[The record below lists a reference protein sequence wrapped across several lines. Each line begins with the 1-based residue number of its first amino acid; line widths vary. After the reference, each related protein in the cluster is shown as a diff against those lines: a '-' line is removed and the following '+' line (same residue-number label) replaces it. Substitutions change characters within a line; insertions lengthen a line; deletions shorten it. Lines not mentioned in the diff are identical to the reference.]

1 MWICKNKLLFKVIFS
16 SLLLIFLISCSNDS
30 GEKNVDQ
37 FTNTSEKVSSE
48 NNKNNES
55 ETSIKKADKN
65 IVFAG
70 KQLNVL
76 YSDPPTLDPHR
87 AQDSTSAGIILE
99 IYSGLVSLD
108 TNLQIIPDIAESWDI
123 SNDGMKYTFKLRD
136 NAKFHNGKKI
146 TAEDFIWSFNRA
158 ANPATTSITAEDYL
172 GDIVGVKEVIDGKT
186 DKISGIKLI
195 NELTIEINI
204 DSPKAYF
211 LAKLTYPVSF
221 VLDSENVKNKNWT
234 DSPNGSGPFM
244 LDEYL
249 IGEKLLL
256 KRNSDWY
263 REPAKIEYVSM
274 NLAGG
279 QSMAMY
285 ENGEIDLTGVG
296 MADLERVLDPSSDLN
311 KDVVIAPLSFSQYYI
326 GFNVQ
331 KPPFDDK
338 YFRQALAHAIN
349 KELIATEVLSD
360 LVKPAYGILPPGFPG
375 YDKTIDGLKF
385 NEQLAKD
392 MLAKSKYS
400 NIQDLPRIILSVP
413 GTGGSAGL
421 DIEVII
427 EMWKQT
433 LGIEVEI
440 QQVEWATFLQML
452 NKQELQF
459 FSGLGWI
466 ADYPDPE
473 NFLDINF
480 HSTKSTNH
488 NGYKNEEVDKLLES
502 ARIEQDLNNRMQMYN
517 KAERIIVDE
526 APWIPLWFPGDRY
539 VLINQRVKNYKL
551 TPMSVP
557 KYSLVEIVD

>member
-1 MWICKNKLLFKVIFS
+1 MWISESKLLFKILLS
-16 SLLLIFLISCSNDS
+16 SFMMIFLIACSSESD
-30 GEKNVDQ
+30 EKNVDQ
-37 FTNTSEKVSSE
+37 FTNVSE
-48 NNKNNES
+48 NTSSQTNNNKTEPNTN
-55 ETSIKKADKN
+55 KADN
-65 IVFAG
+65 QIVAEG
-70 KQLNVL
+70 KQLNVM
-76 YSDPPTLDPHR
+76 YSDPPTLDPHI

-108 TNLQIIPDIAESWDI
+108 TNLQIIPDIAESWTI

-136 NAKFHNGKKI
+136 NAKFHNGKYIK
-146 TAEDFIWSFNRA
+146 AEDFLWSFNRA
-158 ANPATTSITAEDYL
+158 ANPSTNSITAEDYL
-172 GDIVGVKEVIDGKT
+172 GDIVGVQDVIDGKADT
-186 DKISGIKLI
+186 ISGIKLI
-195 NELTIEINI
+195 DELTLEINI

-256 KRNSDWY
+256 KRNPDWY
-263 REPAKIEYVSM
+263 RETAKIEYVSM

-279 QSMAMY
+279 QAMAMY

-331 KPPFDDK
+331 KAPFDDK
-338 YFRQALAHAIN
+338 FFRQALAHAIN

-375 YDKTIDGLKF
+375 YDNSIDGLKYD
-385 NEQLAKD
+385 EQLAKD

-400 NIQDLPRIILSVP
+400 NIDDLPRIILSVP

-433 LGIEVEI
+433 LGIDVEI

-488 NGYKNEEVDKLLES
+488 NGYNNAEVDKLLES
-502 ARIEQDLNNRMQMYN
+502 ARIEQDLATRMQMYN
-517 KAERIIVDE
+517 QAERIIVDE

>member
-1 MWICKNKLLFKVIFS
+1 
-16 SLLLIFLISCSNDS
+16 
-30 GEKNVDQ
+30 
-37 FTNTSEKVSSE
+37 
-48 NNKNNES
+48 
-55 ETSIKKADKN
+55 
-65 IVFAG
+65 
-70 KQLNVL
+70 
-76 YSDPPTLDPHR
+76 
-87 AQDSTSAGIILE
+87 
-99 IYSGLVSLD
+99 
-108 TNLQIIPDIAESWDI
+108 
-123 SNDGMKYTFKLRD
+123 
-136 NAKFHNGKKI
+136 
-146 TAEDFIWSFNRA
+146 
-158 ANPATTSITAEDYL
+158 
-172 GDIVGVKEVIDGKT
+172 
-186 DKISGIKLI
+186 
-195 NELTIEINI
+195 
-204 DSPKAYF
+204 
-211 LAKLTYPVSF
+211 
-221 VLDSENVKNKNWT
+221 
-234 DSPNGSGPFM
+234 M

-256 KRNSDWY
+256 KRNPEWY
-263 REPAKIEYVSM
+263 RETAKIEYVSM
-274 NLAGG
+274 KLAGG
-279 QSMAMY
+279 QAMAMY

-331 KPPFDDK
+331 KAPFDDK
-338 YFRQALAHAIN
+338 FFRQALAHAIN

-375 YDKTIDGLKF
+375 YDKSIDGLKYD
-385 NEQLAKD
+385 EQLAKD

-400 NIQDLPRIILSVP
+400 NIDDLPRIILSVP

-433 LGIEVEI
+433 LGIDVEI

-488 NGYKNEEVDKLLES
+488 NGYNNAEVDKLLES
-502 ARIEQDLNNRMQMYN
+502 ARIEQDLDTRMQMYN
-517 KAERIIVDE
+517 QAERIIVDE

>member
-1 MWICKNKLLFKVIFS
+1 MWISENKLLFKILLS
-16 SLLLIFLISCSNDS
+16 SFMMIFLFACSGDS
-30 GEKNVDQ
+30 DEKNVDQ
-37 FTNTSEKVSSE
+37 FTNVTENASSQ
-48 NNKNNES
+48 NNNNET
-55 ETSIKKADKN
+55 ETNTKKTDN
-65 IVFAG
+65 EIVAEG
-70 KQLNVL
+70 KQLNVM
-76 YSDPPTLDPHR
+76 YSDPPTLDPHI

-108 TNLQIIPDIAESWDI
+108 TNLQIIPDIAESWTI

-136 NAKFHNGKKI
+136 NAKFHNGKYIK
-146 TAEDFIWSFNRA
+146 AEDFLWSFNRA
-158 ANPATTSITAEDYL
+158 ANPSTNSITAEDYL
-172 GDIVGVKEVIDGKT
+172 GDIVGVQDVIDGKADT
-186 DKISGIKLI
+186 ISGIKLI
-195 NELTIEINI
+195 DELTLEINI

-256 KRNSDWY
+256 KRNPEWY
-263 REPAKIEYVSM
+263 RETAKIEYVSM

-279 QSMAMY
+279 QAMAMY

-331 KPPFDDK
+331 KAPFDDK
-338 YFRQALAHAIN
+338 FFRQALAHAIN

-375 YDKTIDGLKF
+375 YDNSIDGLKYD
-385 NEQLAKD
+385 EQLAKD

-400 NIQDLPRIILSVP
+400 NIDDLPRIILSVP

-433 LGIEVEI
+433 LGIDVEI

-488 NGYKNEEVDKLLES
+488 NGYNNAEVDKLLES
-502 ARIEQDLNNRMQMYN
+502 ARIEQDLATRMQMYN
-517 KAERIIVDE
+517 QAERIIVDE

>member
-1 MWICKNKLLFKVIFS
+1 MKFVTYS
-16 SLLLIFLISCSNDS
+16 
-30 GEKNVDQ
+30 
-37 FTNTSEKVSSE
+37 TSE
-48 NNKNNES
+48 NNEPKFGFKSNES
-55 ETSIKKADKN
+55 IIDIQLAATWMNEKENDNRFLSIPKSLIKA
-65 IVFAG
+65 
-70 KQLNVL
+70 LNNWDHNFSLLEVL
-76 YSDPPTLDPHR
+76 
-87 AQDSTSAGIILE
+87 
-99 IYSGLVSLD
+99 
-108 TNLQIIPDIAESWDI
+108 N
-123 SNDGMKYTFKLRD
+123 
-136 NAKFHNGKKI
+136 
-146 TAEDFIWSFNRA
+146 
-158 ANPATTSITAEDYL
+158 
-172 GDIVGVKEVIDGKT
+172 
-186 DKISGIKLI
+186 
-195 NELTIEINI
+195 
-204 DSPKAYF
+204 
-211 LAKLTYPVSF
+211 
-221 VLDSENVKNKNWT
+221 
-234 DSPNGSGPFM
+234 
-244 LDEYL
+244 
-249 IGEKLLL
+249 
-256 KRNSDWY
+256 
-263 REPAKIEYVSM
+263 
-274 NLAGG
+274 
-279 QSMAMY
+279 
-285 ENGEIDLTGVG
+285 
-296 MADLERVLDPSSDLN
+296 
-311 KDVVIAPLSFSQYYI
+311 
-326 GFNVQ
+326 
-331 KPPFDDK
+331 PFDDK

-375 YDKTIDGLKF
+375 YDKSIDGLKHD
-385 NEQLAKD
+385 EQLAKD

-400 NIQDLPRIILSVP
+400 NIDDLPRIILSVP

-433 LGIEVEI
+433 LGIDVEI

-488 NGYKNEEVDKLLES
+488 NGYNNEEVDKLLES
-502 ARIEQDLNNRMQMYN
+502 ARIEQDLTTRMEMYN

>member
-1 MWICKNKLLFKVIFS
+1 MWISESKLLFKILLS
-16 SLLLIFLISCSNDS
+16 SFMMIFLIACSSDS
-30 GEKNVDQ
+30 DEKNVDQ
-37 FTNTSEKVSSE
+37 FTNVSE
-48 NNKNNES
+48 NTSSQNNNNET
-55 ETSIKKADKN
+55 EPNTKKADN
-65 IVFAG
+65 QIVAEG
-70 KQLNVL
+70 KQLNVM
-76 YSDPPTLDPHR
+76 YSDPPTLDPHI

-108 TNLQIIPDIAESWDI
+108 TNLQIIPDIAESWTI

-136 NAKFHNGKKI
+136 NAKFHNGKYIK
-146 TAEDFIWSFNRA
+146 AEDFLWSFNRA
-158 ANPATTSITAEDYL
+158 ANPSTNSITAEDYL
-172 GDIVGVKEVIDGKT
+172 GDIVGVQDVIDGKADT
-186 DKISGIKLI
+186 ISGIKLI
-195 NELTIEINI
+195 DELTLEINI

-256 KRNSDWY
+256 KRNPEWY
-263 REPAKIEYVSM
+263 RETAKIEYVSM

-279 QSMAMY
+279 QAMAMY

-331 KPPFDDK
+331 KAPFDDK
-338 YFRQALAHAIN
+338 FFRQALAHAIN

-375 YDKTIDGLKF
+375 YDNSIDGLKYD
-385 NEQLAKD
+385 EQLAKD

-400 NIQDLPRIILSVP
+400 NIDDLPRIILSVP

-433 LGIEVEI
+433 LGIDVEI

-488 NGYKNEEVDKLLES
+488 NGYNNAEVDKLLES
-502 ARIEQDLNNRMQMYN
+502 ARIEQDLATRMQMYN
-517 KAERIIVDE
+517 QAERIIVDE

>member
-1 MWICKNKLLFKVIFS
+1 MRISENKLLFKI
-16 SLLLIFLISCSNDS
+16 LLSFFMVIFLIACSSDS
-30 GEKNVDQ
+30 DDKNVDQ
-37 FTNTSEKVSSE
+37 FTNVSENVSSQQ
-48 NNKNNES
+48 NNNETETNTKKKDNQVLS
-55 ETSIKKADKN
+55 E
-65 IVFAG
+65 G
-70 KQLNVL
+70 KQLNVM
-76 YSDPPTLDPHR
+76 YSDPPTLDPHI

-108 TNLQIIPDIAESWDI
+108 TNLQIIPDIAESWTI
-123 SNDGMKYTFKLRD
+123 SNDGMKYTFQLRD
-136 NAKFHNGKKI
+136 DAKFHNGKKI
-146 TAEDFIWSFNRA
+146 TAQDFVWSFNRA
-158 ANPATTSITAEDYL
+158 ANPSTNSITAEDYL
-172 GDIVGVKEVIDGKT
+172 GDIIGVQDVIDGKS

-195 NELTIEINI
+195 DDLTLEINI

-256 KRNSDWY
+256 KRNPDWY
-263 REPAKIEYVSM
+263 RETAKIEYVSM

-279 QSMAMY
+279 QAMAMY

-331 KPPFDDK
+331 KAPFDDK
-338 YFRQALAHAIN
+338 FFRQALAHAIN

-375 YDKTIDGLKF
+375 YDKSIDGLKHD
-385 NEQLAKD
+385 EQLAKD

-400 NIQDLPRIILSVP
+400 NIDDLPRIILSVP

-433 LGIEVEI
+433 LGIDVEI

-488 NGYKNEEVDKLLES
+488 NGYNNAEVDKLLES
-502 ARIEQDLNNRMQMYN
+502 ARIEQDLDTRMQMYN
-517 KAERIIVDE
+517 QAERIIVDE

>member
-1 MWICKNKLLFKVIFS
+1 MWISENKLLFKILLS
-16 SLLLIFLISCSNDS
+16 SFMMIFLFACSGDS
-30 GEKNVDQ
+30 DEKNVDQ
-37 FTNTSEKVSSE
+37 FTNVTENASSQ
-48 NNKNNES
+48 NNNNET
-55 ETSIKKADKN
+55 EPNTKKTDN
-65 IVFAG
+65 EIVAEG
-70 KQLNVL
+70 KQLNVM
-76 YSDPPTLDPHR
+76 YSDPPTLDPHI

-108 TNLQIIPDIAESWDI
+108 TNLQIIPDIAESWTI

-136 NAKFHNGKKI
+136 NAKFHNGKYIK
-146 TAEDFIWSFNRA
+146 AEDFLWSFNRA
-158 ANPATTSITAEDYL
+158 ANPSTNSITAEDYL
-172 GDIVGVKEVIDGKT
+172 GDIVGVQDVIDGKADT
-186 DKISGIKLI
+186 ISGIKLI
-195 NELTIEINI
+195 DELTLEINI

-221 VLDSENVKNKNWT
+221 VLDSENVKTKNWT

-256 KRNSDWY
+256 KRNPDWY
-263 REPAKIEYVSM
+263 RETAKIEYVSM

-279 QSMAMY
+279 QAMAMY

-331 KPPFDDK
+331 KAPFDDK
-338 YFRQALAHAIN
+338 FFRQALAHAIN

-375 YDKTIDGLKF
+375 YDNSIDGLKYD
-385 NEQLAKD
+385 EQLAKD

-400 NIQDLPRIILSVP
+400 NIDDLPRIILSVP

-433 LGIEVEI
+433 LGIDVEI

-488 NGYKNEEVDKLLES
+488 NGYNNAEVDKLLES
-502 ARIEQDLNNRMQMYN
+502 ARIEQDLATRMQMYN
-517 KAERIIVDE
+517 QAERIIVDE

>member
-1 MWICKNKLLFKVIFS
+1 MWISENKLLFKILLS
-16 SLLLIFLISCSNDS
+16 SFMMIFLFACSGDS
-30 GEKNVDQ
+30 DEKNVDQ
-37 FTNTSEKVSSE
+37 FTNVTENASSQ
-48 NNKNNES
+48 NNNNET
-55 ETSIKKADKN
+55 ETNTKKTDN
-65 IVFAG
+65 EIVAEG
-70 KQLNVL
+70 KQLNVM
-76 YSDPPTLDPHR
+76 YSDPPTLDPHI

-108 TNLQIIPDIAESWDI
+108 TNLQIIPDIAESWTI

-136 NAKFHNGKKI
+136 NAKFHNGKYIK
-146 TAEDFIWSFNRA
+146 AEDFLWSFNRA
-158 ANPATTSITAEDYL
+158 ANPSTNSITAEDYL
-172 GDIVGVKEVIDGKT
+172 GDIVGVQDVIDGKADT
-186 DKISGIKLI
+186 ISGIKLI
-195 NELTIEINI
+195 DELTLEINI

-256 KRNSDWY
+256 KRNPAWY
-263 REPAKIEYVSM
+263 RETAKIEYVSM

-279 QSMAMY
+279 QAMAMY

-296 MADLERVLDPSSDLN
+296 MAELERVLDPSSDLN

-331 KPPFDDK
+331 KAPFDDK
-338 YFRQALAHAIN
+338 FFRQALAHAIN

-375 YDKTIDGLKF
+375 YDNSIDGLKYD
-385 NEQLAKD
+385 EQLAKD

-400 NIQDLPRIILSVP
+400 NIDDLPRIILSVP

-433 LGIEVEI
+433 LGIDVEI

-488 NGYKNEEVDKLLES
+488 NGYNNAEVDKLLES
-502 ARIEQDLNNRMQMYN
+502 ARIEQDLATRMQMYN
-517 KAERIIVDE
+517 QAERIIVDE

>member
-1 MWICKNKLLFKVIFS
+1 MRISENKLLFKILLS
-16 SLLLIFLISCSNDS
+16 SLVMIFMVSCSSDS

-37 FTNTSEKVSSE
+37 FTNTTENTSVEK
-48 NNKNNES
+48 NNNES
-55 ETSIKKADKN
+55 ESKIKEKDN
-65 IVFAG
+65 TIVSEG
-70 KQLNVL
+70 KQLNVM
-76 YSDPPTLDPHR
+76 YSDPPTLDPHI

-108 TNLQIIPDIAESWDI
+108 TNLQIIPDIAESWTI
-123 SNDGMKYTFKLRD
+123 SNNGMKYTFQLRD

-146 TAEDFIWSFNRA
+146 TAQDFVWAFNRA
-158 ANPATTSITAEDYL
+158 ANPATNSITAEDYL
-172 GDIVGVKEVIDGKT
+172 GDIVGVQDVIAGKT

-195 NELTIEINI
+195 DELTLEINI

-221 VLDSENVKNKNWT
+221 VLDSENVQNKNWT

-256 KRNSDWY
+256 KRNPDWY

-279 QSMAMY
+279 QAMAMY

-326 GFNVQ
+326 GFNVH

-338 YFRQALAHAIN
+338 YFRQSLAHAIN

-375 YDKTIDGLKF
+375 YDNSIVGLQYD
-385 NEQLAKD
+385 EQLAKD

-400 NIQDLPRIILSVP
+400 NIDDLPRIILSVP

-433 LGIEVEI
+433 LGIDVEI

-488 NGYKNEEVDKLLES
+488 NGYNNEEVDKLLES
-502 ARIEQDLNNRMQMYN
+502 ARIEQDLTIRMQMYN

>member
-16 SLLLIFLISCSNDS
+16 SLLLIFLISCSSDS
-30 GEKNVDQ
+30 EEKNVDQ

-263 REPAKIEYVSM
+263 REPAKIVYVSM

-375 YDKTIDGLKF
+375 YDKNIDGLKF

-400 NIQDLPRIILSVP
+400 NINDLPRIILSVP
-413 GTGGSAGL
+413 GTGGSSGL

-502 ARIEQDLNNRMQMYN
+502 ARTEQDLNNRMQMYN

>member
-1 MWICKNKLLFKVIFS
+1 MWISENKLLFKILLS
-16 SLLLIFLISCSNDS
+16 SFMMIFLLACSGDS
-30 GEKNVDQ
+30 DEKNVDQ
-37 FTNTSEKVSSE
+37 FTNVTENASSQ
-48 NNKNNES
+48 NNNNET
-55 ETSIKKADKN
+55 ETNTKKTDN
-65 IVFAG
+65 EIVAEG
-70 KQLNVL
+70 KQLNVM
-76 YSDPPTLDPHR
+76 YSDPPTLDPHI

-108 TNLQIIPDIAESWDI
+108 TNLQIIPDIAESWTI

-136 NAKFHNGKKI
+136 NAKFHNGKYIK
-146 TAEDFIWSFNRA
+146 AEDFLWSFNRA
-158 ANPATTSITAEDYL
+158 ANPSTNSITAEDYL
-172 GDIVGVKEVIDGKT
+172 GDIVGVQDVIDGKADT
-186 DKISGIKLI
+186 ISGIKLI
-195 NELTIEINI
+195 DELTLEINI

-256 KRNSDWY
+256 KRNPEWY
-263 REPAKIEYVSM
+263 RETAKIEYVSM

-279 QSMAMY
+279 QAMAMY

-331 KPPFDDK
+331 KAPFDDK
-338 YFRQALAHAIN
+338 FFRQALAHAIN

-375 YDKTIDGLKF
+375 YDNSIDGLKYD
-385 NEQLAKD
+385 EQLAKD

-400 NIQDLPRIILSVP
+400 NIDDLPRIILSVP

-433 LGIEVEI
+433 LGIDVEI

-488 NGYKNEEVDKLLES
+488 NGYNNAEVDKLLES
-502 ARIEQDLNNRMQMYN
+502 ARIEQDLATRMQMYN
-517 KAERIIVDE
+517 QAERIIVDE

>member
-1 MWICKNKLLFKVIFS
+1 MWISESKLLFKILLS
-16 SLLLIFLISCSNDS
+16 SFMMIFLIACSSDS
-30 GEKNVDQ
+30 DEKNVDQ
-37 FTNTSEKVSSE
+37 FTNVTENASSQ
-48 NNKNNES
+48 NNNNET
-55 ETSIKKADKN
+55 ETNTKKTDN
-65 IVFAG
+65 EIVAEG
-70 KQLNVL
+70 KQLNVM
-76 YSDPPTLDPHR
+76 YSDPPTLDPHI

-108 TNLQIIPDIAESWDI
+108 TNLQIIPDIAESWTI

-136 NAKFHNGKKI
+136 NAKFHNGKYIK
-146 TAEDFIWSFNRA
+146 AEDFLWSFNRA
-158 ANPATTSITAEDYL
+158 ANPSTNSITAEDYL
-172 GDIVGVKEVIDGKT
+172 GDIVGVQDVIDGKADT
-186 DKISGIKLI
+186 ISGIKLI
-195 NELTIEINI
+195 DELTLEINI

-256 KRNSDWY
+256 KRNPEWY
-263 REPAKIEYVSM
+263 RETAKIEYVSM

-279 QSMAMY
+279 QAMAMY

-331 KPPFDDK
+331 KAPFDDK
-338 YFRQALAHAIN
+338 FFRQALAHAIN

-375 YDKTIDGLKF
+375 YDNSIDGLKYD
-385 NEQLAKD
+385 EQLAKD

-400 NIQDLPRIILSVP
+400 NIDDLPRIILSVP

-433 LGIEVEI
+433 LGIDVEI

-488 NGYKNEEVDKLLES
+488 NGYNNAEVDKLLES
-502 ARIEQDLNNRMQMYN
+502 ARIEQDLATRMQMYN
-517 KAERIIVDE
+517 QAERIIVDE

>member
-1 MWICKNKLLFKVIFS
+1 MIHQLKSVQEFQYLMSEVPYQLIVLDFTASWCGPCHRIAPYFEKLSHENPNVIFYRIDIDEYPVDFK
-16 SLLLIFLISCSNDS
+16 SLNKKIRDRKLPLILCKS
-30 GEKNVDQ
+30 KR
-37 FTNTSEKVSSE
+37 
-48 NNKNNES
+48 
-55 ETSIKKADKN
+55 
-65 IVFAG
+65 AG
-70 KQLNVL
+70 K
-76 YSDPPTLDPHR
+76 
-87 AQDSTSAGIILE
+87 
-99 IYSGLVSLD
+99 
-108 TNLQIIPDIAESWDI
+108 
-123 SNDGMKYTFKLRD
+123 
-136 NAKFHNGKKI
+136 
-146 TAEDFIWSFNRA
+146 
-158 ANPATTSITAEDYL
+158 YL
-172 GDIVGVKEVIDGKT
+172 SKVFSRGENYQQRHP
-186 DKISGIKLI
+186 
-195 NELTIEINI
+195 NELM
-204 DSPKAYF
+204 KA
-211 LAKLTYPVSF
+211 
-221 VLDSENVKNKNWT
+221 
-234 DSPNGSGPFM
+234 
-244 LDEYL
+244 
-249 IGEKLLL
+249 
-256 KRNSDWY
+256 
-263 REPAKIEYVSM
+263 
-274 NLAGG
+274 
-279 QSMAMY
+279 MAMY
-285 ENGEIDLTGVG
+285 ENGEIDITGVG

-349 KELIATEVLSD
+349 KELIATEVLSGM
-360 LVKPAYGILPPGFPG
+360 VKPAYGILPPGFPG
-375 YDKTIDGLKF
+375 HDKTIEGLKF

-400 NIQDLPRIILSVP
+400 NINDLPRLILSIP

-452 NKQELQF
+452 NRQELQF

-517 KAERIIVDE
+517 NAERIIVDE

>member
-1 MWICKNKLLFKVIFS
+1 MWISENKLLFKILLS
-16 SLLLIFLISCSNDS
+16 SFMMIFLFACSGDS
-30 GEKNVDQ
+30 DEKNVDQ
-37 FTNTSEKVSSE
+37 FTNVTENASSQ
-48 NNKNNES
+48 NNNNET
-55 ETSIKKADKN
+55 ETNTKKTDN
-65 IVFAG
+65 EIVAEG
-70 KQLNVL
+70 KQLNVM
-76 YSDPPTLDPHR
+76 YSDPPTLDPHI

-108 TNLQIIPDIAESWDI
+108 TNLQIIPDIAESWTI

-136 NAKFHNGKKI
+136 NAKFHNGKYIK
-146 TAEDFIWSFNRA
+146 AEDFLWSFNRA
-158 ANPATTSITAEDYL
+158 ANPSTNSITAEDYL
-172 GDIVGVKEVIDGKT
+172 GDIVGVQDVIDGKADT
-186 DKISGIKLI
+186 ISGIKLI
-195 NELTIEINI
+195 DELTLEINI

-256 KRNSDWY
+256 KRNPDWY
-263 REPAKIEYVSM
+263 RETAKIEYVSM

-279 QSMAMY
+279 QAMAMY

-331 KPPFDDK
+331 KAPFDDK
-338 YFRQALAHAIN
+338 FFRQALAHAIN

-375 YDKTIDGLKF
+375 YDNSIDGLKYD
-385 NEQLAKD
+385 EQLAKD

-400 NIQDLPRIILSVP
+400 NIDDLPRIILSVP

-433 LGIEVEI
+433 LGIDVEI

-488 NGYKNEEVDKLLES
+488 NGYNNAEVDKLLES
-502 ARIEQDLNNRMQMYN
+502 ARIEQDLATRMQMYN
-517 KAERIIVDE
+517 QAERIIVDE

>member
-1 MWICKNKLLFKVIFS
+1 MWISENKLLFKILLSSFMMIFFIACS
-16 SLLLIFLISCSNDS
+16 SDS
-30 GEKNVDQ
+30 DEKNVDQ
-37 FTNTSEKVSSE
+37 FTNVTENASSQ
-48 NNKNNES
+48 NNNNET
-55 ETSIKKADKN
+55 ETNTKKTDN
-65 IVFAG
+65 EIVAEG
-70 KQLNVL
+70 KQLNVM
-76 YSDPPTLDPHR
+76 YSDPPTLDPHI

-108 TNLQIIPDIAESWDI
+108 TNLQIIPDIAESWTI

-136 NAKFHNGKKI
+136 NAKFHNGKYIK
-146 TAEDFIWSFNRA
+146 AEDFLWSFNRA
-158 ANPATTSITAEDYL
+158 ANPSTNSITAEDYL
-172 GDIVGVKEVIDGKT
+172 GDIVGVQDVIDGKADT
-186 DKISGIKLI
+186 ISGIKLI
-195 NELTIEINI
+195 DELTLEINI

-256 KRNSDWY
+256 KRNPEWY
-263 REPAKIEYVSM
+263 RETAKIEYVSM

-279 QSMAMY
+279 QAMAMY

-331 KPPFDDK
+331 KAPFDDK
-338 YFRQALAHAIN
+338 FFRQALAHAIN

-375 YDKTIDGLKF
+375 YDNSIDGLKYD
-385 NEQLAKD
+385 EQLAKD

-400 NIQDLPRIILSVP
+400 NIDDLPRIILSVP

-433 LGIEVEI
+433 LGIDVEI

-488 NGYKNEEVDKLLES
+488 NGYNNAEVDKLLES
-502 ARIEQDLNNRMQMYN
+502 ARIEQDLATRMQMYN
-517 KAERIIVDE
+517 QAERIIVDE

>member
-1 MWICKNKLLFKVIFS
+1 MWISENKLLFKILLS
-16 SLLLIFLISCSNDS
+16 SFMMIFLIACSSESD
-30 GEKNVDQ
+30 EKNVDQ
-37 FTNTSEKVSSE
+37 FTNVSE
-48 NNKNNES
+48 NTSSQTNNNKTEPNTN
-55 ETSIKKADKN
+55 KADN
-65 IVFAG
+65 QIVAEG
-70 KQLNVL
+70 KQLNVM
-76 YSDPPTLDPHR
+76 YSDPPTLDPHI

-108 TNLQIIPDIAESWDI
+108 TNLQIIPDIAESWTI

-136 NAKFHNGKKI
+136 NAKFHNGKYIK
-146 TAEDFIWSFNRA
+146 AEDFLWSFNRA
-158 ANPATTSITAEDYL
+158 ANPSTNSITAEDYL
-172 GDIVGVKEVIDGKT
+172 GDIVGVQDVIDGKADT
-186 DKISGIKLI
+186 ISGIKLI
-195 NELTIEINI
+195 DELTLEINI

-256 KRNSDWY
+256 KRNPEWY
-263 REPAKIEYVSM
+263 RETAKIEYVSM

-279 QSMAMY
+279 QAMAMY

-331 KPPFDDK
+331 KAPFDDK
-338 YFRQALAHAIN
+338 FFRQALAHAIN

-375 YDKTIDGLKF
+375 YDNSIDGLKYD
-385 NEQLAKD
+385 EQLAKD

-400 NIQDLPRIILSVP
+400 NIDDLPRIILSVP

-433 LGIEVEI
+433 LGIDVEI

-488 NGYKNEEVDKLLES
+488 NGYNNAEVDKLLES
-502 ARIEQDLNNRMQMYN
+502 ARIEQDLATRMQMYN
-517 KAERIIVDE
+517 QAERIIVDE

>member
-1 MWICKNKLLFKVIFS
+1 MWISENKLLFKILLS
-16 SLLLIFLISCSNDS
+16 SFMMIFLFACSGDS
-30 GEKNVDQ
+30 DEKNVDQ
-37 FTNTSEKVSSE
+37 FTNVTENASSQ
-48 NNKNNES
+48 NNNNET
-55 ETSIKKADKN
+55 ETNTKKTDN
-65 IVFAG
+65 EIVAEG
-70 KQLNVL
+70 KQLNVM
-76 YSDPPTLDPHR
+76 YSDPPTLDPHI

-108 TNLQIIPDIAESWDI
+108 TNLQIIPDIAESWTI

-136 NAKFHNGKKI
+136 NAKFHNGKYIK
-146 TAEDFIWSFNRA
+146 AEDFLWSFNRA
-158 ANPATTSITAEDYL
+158 ANPSTNSITAEDYL
-172 GDIVGVKEVIDGKT
+172 GDIVGVQDVIDGKADT
-186 DKISGIKLI
+186 ISGIKLI
-195 NELTIEINI
+195 DELTLEINI

-256 KRNSDWY
+256 KRNPDWY
-263 REPAKIEYVSM
+263 RETAKIEYVSM

-279 QSMAMY
+279 QAMAMY

-331 KPPFDDK
+331 KAPFDDK
-338 YFRQALAHAIN
+338 FFRQALAHAIN

-375 YDKTIDGLKF
+375 YDNSIDGLKYD
-385 NEQLAKD
+385 EQLAKD

-400 NIQDLPRIILSVP
+400 NIDDLPRIILSVP

-433 LGIEVEI
+433 LGIDVEI

-488 NGYKNEEVDKLLES
+488 NGYNNAEVDKLLES
-502 ARIEQDLNNRMQMYN
+502 ARIEQDLATRMQMYN
-517 KAERIIVDE
+517 QAERIIVDE

-539 VLINQRVKNYKL
+539 VLINKRVKNYKL

>member
-16 SLLLIFLISCSNDS
+16 SLLLIFLISCSSDS
-30 GEKNVDQ
+30 EEKNVDQ
-37 FTNTSEKVSSE
+37 FTNTSEKNSSE

-55 ETSIKKADKN
+55 ETSTKKTNKN
-65 IVFAG
+65 IEFAD

-76 YSDPPTLDPHR
+76 YADPPTLDPHR

-108 TNLQIIPDIAESWDI
+108 TNLQIIPDIAKSWTI

-256 KRNSDWY
+256 KIYLNS
-263 REPAKIEYVSM
+263 
-274 NLAGG
+274 
-279 QSMAMY
+279 
-285 ENGEIDLTGVG
+285 
-296 MADLERVLDPSSDLN
+296 
-311 KDVVIAPLSFSQYYI
+311 
-326 GFNVQ
+326 
-331 KPPFDDK
+331 
-338 YFRQALAHAIN
+338 
-349 KELIATEVLSD
+349 
-360 LVKPAYGILPPGFPG
+360 
-375 YDKTIDGLKF
+375 
-385 NEQLAKD
+385 
-392 MLAKSKYS
+392 
-400 NIQDLPRIILSVP
+400 
-413 GTGGSAGL
+413 
-421 DIEVII
+421 
-427 EMWKQT
+427 
-433 LGIEVEI
+433 
-440 QQVEWATFLQML
+440 
-452 NKQELQF
+452 
-459 FSGLGWI
+459 
-466 ADYPDPE
+466 
-473 NFLDINF
+473 
-480 HSTKSTNH
+480 
-488 NGYKNEEVDKLLES
+488 
-502 ARIEQDLNNRMQMYN
+502 
-517 KAERIIVDE
+517 
-526 APWIPLWFPGDRY
+526 
-539 VLINQRVKNYKL
+539 
-551 TPMSVP
+551 
-557 KYSLVEIVD
+557 